1 MRQKNMTRTIRFQS
15 TLRRIINITIITFW
29 RWFKRSRGYGM
40 DTRQGWEQMV
50 MDRNAMMA
58 QDVPRI
64 RIIEVN
70 ANIYRHMKELK
81 EEFFKLEAQNK
92 KDISKHVYR
101 KRVDQDLLRIE
112 QKFTVEEIKER
123 ENDLVVLDRQ
133 IKLIQSYID
142 NVNHSNSMFGQGQKR
157 VLDVDD
163 VIEDY
168 KTTTT
173 FELEKSS
180 LEKESMKN
188 EQQMMEQNKS

>member
-1 MRQKNMTRTIRFQS
+1 
-15 TLRRIINITIITFW
+15 
-29 RWFKRSRGYGM
+29 M

-81 EEFFKLEAQNK
+81 EEFFKLDAENK